1 MGASV
6 DSANSSRQAQGYST
20 QEIAGLLKLTPQRV
34 RALVRC
40 GFLRPTRGQRGEYRF
55 SFRDLVLLRSAKGL
69 SDAKL
74 SARRIGGALRKLAG
88 QLPGSQPISS
98 VELSADQNQVVA
110 RDAASRWSPETGQS
124 LFDFQANVG
133 VEQLP
138 TLVRARDARRSR
150 LSAEQCYEHGCEL
163 EGNDRRHAIEA
174 YRRAL
179 EIDSV
184 HADAHINLGRLLH
197 ESGEFAA
204 AESHYRQALQSRPHD
219 PTAAFNLAVALDDQ
233 GRTEEA
239 IRAYQVAIETEPRNS
254 DSHFN
259 LASLYER
266 VGRPVDAVRHLKVC
280 KTLAAVSSVFRGGI
294 RR

>member
-1 MGASV
+1 M
-6 DSANSSRQAQGYST
+6 QGYST
-20 QEIAGLLKLTPQRV
+20 LEIGALLKLPAQRV
-34 RALVRC
+34 RALVQC
-40 GFLRPTRGQRGEYRF
+40 GFVRPARGQRGEYRF

-74 SARRIGGALRKLAG
+74 SARRIRGALRKLAK
-88 QLPGSQPISS
+88 QLPASQPISS
-98 VELSADQNQVVA
+98 VELSADQNRIVA

-124 LFDFQANVG
+124 LFDFQAKVG
-133 VEQLP
+133 MHQVP
-138 TLVRARDARRSR
+138 TFVRARDSRRPR
-150 LSAEQCYEHGCEL
+150 LSAEQCYEQGCEL
-163 EGNDRRHAIEA
+163 EENDRRHAIEA

-179 EIDSV
+179 GIDSV

-197 ESGEFAA
+197 ESGEFSA
-204 AESHYRQALQSRPHD
+204 AESHYRQALESRPHD
-219 PTAAFNLAVALDDQ
+219 PTAAFNLAVALEDQ

-239 IRAYQVAIETEPRNS
+239 IRAYQDAIETEPSCS
-254 DSHFN
+254 DTHFN

-280 KTLAAVSSVFRGGI
+280 KTLAAASGFRGGI